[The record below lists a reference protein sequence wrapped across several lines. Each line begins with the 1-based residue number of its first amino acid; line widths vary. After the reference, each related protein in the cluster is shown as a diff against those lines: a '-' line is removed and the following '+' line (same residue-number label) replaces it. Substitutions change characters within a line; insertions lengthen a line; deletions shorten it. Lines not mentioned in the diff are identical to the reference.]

1 MRAADFCLQEASRLR
16 RLATGCTNPSLR
28 VELLNRAA
36 EFEDLASSPG
46 DQQQRQ
52 DEILDTRRQA
62 PTINWLV
69 GVQREAAAGISRFL
83 RLSVLVQQAKRTRG
97 FWNVSARVLL
107 YAD

>member
-1 MRAADFCLQEASRLR
+1 MRAADFCLLEASRLR

-69 GVQREAAAGISRFL
+69 GIQREAAAGLSRFL
-83 RLSVLVQQAKRTRG
+83 RLRTRAAG
-97 FWNVSARVLL
+97 KTHQRILERLCEGAVVR
-107 YAD
+107 